1 MANELERRD
10 EWRDGVLDKITTVG
24 YILGQHDGEAL
35 VNTAKRVTDEI
46 ERLRAEI
53 NSAKPDPCKDGSCS
67 CCWVDEPSEIEQLRA
82 ELAACRD
89 RLDWVAEKFFE
100 RKWDGTIN
108 RPCNWYLRGDYR
120 HTAHKMKGDT
130 FDAAIDSARK
140 GEA

>member
-1 MANELERRD
+1 M
-10 EWRDGVLDKITTVG
+10 
-24 YILGQHDGEAL
+24 
-35 VNTAKRVTDEI
+35 TDI
-46 ERLRAEI
+46 VERLRATPNWKREE
-53 NSAKPDPCKDGSCS
+53 CRHWKDVTCVYDRSPFEAA
-67 CCWVDEPSEIEQLRA
+67 DEIEQLRA